1 MVMASIQTVTNRTVV
16 LQVPEMDCPVEVGK
30 IEEAFKGNADV
41 VKLACDVMSR
51 QVTMT
56 VKSTLTTDALLAV
69 FKKISMPAEVLSE
82 KAAEAKNRTLT
93 LKVPAM
99 DCPVEVGEI
108 EEAFKGNGDVV
119 KLACDV
125 MNRTVTMT
133 ATSALTTD
141 AVLATFKKLNMPADV
156 VKEVAAAAARR
167 TVKLKVEAM
176 DCPVEAGE
184 IEEAFKGNTDVEKLT
199 CDVMNRVVTMTV
211 TEGLTTGQILAAF
224 EKLGMPA
231 EPLEDKPLAA
241 VGGKELKLYVE
252 AMDCPVEVGEIETAL
267 KDNPLIA
274 DKHFDVV
281 NRTVT
286 LVLTDA
292 NADTA
297 GIFAVFKAIGMPAV
311 EVKTAGGASETVL
324 AVENMASDADVKAV
338 LDVIGLDAA
347 VDRKAQTV
355 QFVTDAEH
363 VLGIITRLNEAGWK
377 ASVKSTKTDT
387 GIIKDEKLPYARL
400 GTALVLAFGAE
411 ALELAGTF
419 PEWAVMVPALI
430 AIVLAGFGTIKKG
443 VLCLVRGVFN
453 MSTLMAVAV
462 TGAACLG
469 AWPEAAM
476 VMTLYE
482 IGEMI
487 ESLSMT
493 RARKAIRTLLSVAP
507 NEVEARINDTWTKI
521 PIETA
526 PAGTVYRVEPG
537 ERAALD
543 GVVEDGTGSMDESMI
558 TGESLPVQKAA
569 GSTVWAGALSLEST
583 LVIRST
589 AAAKD
594 SMSARIIRA
603 VEEAEQK
610 KAPLQRFVD
619 KFAARYTPTVFV
631 IALAVAVVGPLV
643 TVLPWTTWIYRALVL
658 LVIACPCALV
668 ISTPVTIVSA
678 LALAA
683 RRGVLVKGGVYLEE
697 GRNLKNAA
705 LDKTGTI
712 TRGEP
717 KFQTLTLIGASDETK
732 VWQLAASLA
741 DMSSHPVSRAVSDA
755 AEAKHV
761 ETRVVKDFKA
771 LPGAGTE
778 GRIDGAL
785 LRLTNH
791 KWLESK
797 GLATPEVKAAF
808 EAAHAKGQTAVALS
822 DMFGVM
828 GVFAVA
834 DTVKDGAAE
843 AIAAMKRAG
852 ITPYLLTG
860 DNSRAAQAIGTSVG
874 IAAENIKA
882 ELLPEEKLSHIEA
895 LEGKAATAMVGDGI
909 NDAPALS
916 RARIGF
922 AMGVKGADSAIEA
935 ADVAL
940 MDDDVGKIAWFKRL
954 SELTHRTMAQNIIF
968 ALGVKVCFAVAAMA
982 GVATMWMAVF
992 ADTGV
997 TLLVVAWGLRLMR
1010 AGAKVDAMTRA

>member
-1 MVMASIQTVTNRTVV
+1 MASIQTVTNRTVV
-16 LQVPEMDCPVEVGK
+16 LQVPEMDCPVEVGE
-30 IEEAFKGNADV
+30 IEETFKGNADV

-56 VKSTLTTDALLAV
+56 VKPTLTTDALLAV

-82 KAAEAKNRTLT
+82 KAEEAKNRTLT

-156 VKEVAAAAARR
+156 VNEVAAAAARR

-211 TEGLTTGQILAAF
+211 TEGLTTGLILAAF

-387 GIIKDEKLPYARL
+387 GIKKDEKLPYARL

-507 NEVEARINDTWTKI
+507 NEVEARINGTWTKI

-526 PAGTVYRVEPG
+526 LAGTVYRVEPG

-631 IALAVAVVGPLV
+631 IAVAVAIVGPLV
-643 TVLPWTTWIYRALVL
+643 TELPWTTWIYRALVL

-732 VWQLAASLA
+732 VWQQAASLA

-785 LRLTNH
+785 LRLTNL

-843 AIAAMKRAG
+843 AIGAMKRAG

>member
-1 MVMASIQTVTNRTVV
+1 MASIQTVTNRTVV
-16 LQVPEMDCPVEVGK
+16 LQVPEMDCPVEVGE
-30 IEEAFKGNADV
+30 IEETFKGNADV

-56 VKSTLTTDALLAV
+56 VKPTLTTDALLAV

-82 KAAEAKNRTLT
+82 KAEEAKNRTLT

-156 VKEVAAAAARR
+156 VNEVAAAAARR

-387 GIIKDEKLPYARL
+387 GIKKDEKLPYARL

-493 RARKAIRTLLSVAP
+493 RAREAIRTLLSVAP
-507 NEVEARINDTWTKI
+507 NEVEARINGTWTKI

-526 PAGTVYRVEPG
+526 LAGTVYRVEPG

-631 IALAVAVVGPLV
+631 IALAVAIVGPLV
-643 TVLPWTTWIYRALVL
+643 TELPWTTWIYRALVL

-732 VWQLAASLA
+732 VWQQAASLA

-785 LRLTNH
+785 LRLTNL

-916 RARIGF
+916 RASIGF

>member
-1 MVMASIQTVTNRTVV
+1 
-16 LQVPEMDCPVEVGK
+16 
-30 IEEAFKGNADV
+30 
-41 VKLACDVMSR
+41 
-51 QVTMT
+51 
-56 VKSTLTTDALLAV
+56 
-69 FKKISMPAEVLSE
+69 MPAEVLSE
-82 KAAEAKNRTLT
+82 KAEEAKNRTLT

-156 VKEVAAAAARR
+156 VNEVAAAAARH

-231 EPLEDKPLAA
+231 ESLEDRPLAA

-377 ASVKSTKTDT
+377 AFVKTTKTDT
-387 GIIKDEKLPYARL
+387 GIKKDEKLPYARL

-507 NEVEARINDTWTKI
+507 NEVEARINGTWTKI

-558 TGESLPVQKAA
+558 TGESLPVQKAT

-589 AAAKD
+589 AVAKD

-631 IALAVAVVGPLV
+631 IAVAVAIVGPLV
-643 TVLPWTTWIYRALVL
+643 TELPWTTWIYRALVL

-732 VWQLAASLA
+732 VWQQAASLA

-785 LRLTNH
+785 LRLTNL

-843 AIAAMKRAG
+843 AIGAMKRAG

>member
-1 MVMASIQTVTNRTVV
+1 MASIQTVTNRTVV
-16 LQVPEMDCPVEVGK
+16 LQVPEMDCPVEVGE

-56 VKSTLTTDALLAV
+56 VKPTLTTDALLAV

-82 KAAEAKNRTLT
+82 KAEEAKNRTLT
-93 LKVPAM
+93 LKVP
-99 DCPVEVGEI
+99 
-108 EEAFKGNGDVV
+108 
-119 KLACDV
+119 
-125 MNRTVTMT
+125 
-133 ATSALTTD
+133 
-141 AVLATFKKLNMPADV
+141 
-156 VKEVAAAAARR
+156 
-167 TVKLKVEAM
+167 AM

-267 KDNPLIA
+267 KDNPFIA

-297 GIFAVFKAIGMPAV
+297 GIFAVFKAIGMSAV

-387 GIIKDEKLPYARL
+387 GIKKDEKLPYARL

-507 NEVEARINDTWTKI
+507 NEVEARINGTWTKI

-631 IALAVAVVGPLV
+631 IALAVAIVGPLV
-643 TVLPWTTWIYRALVL
+643 TELPWTTWIYRALVL

-732 VWQLAASLA
+732 VWQQAASLA

-785 LRLTNH
+785 LRLTNL

>member
-1 MVMASIQTVTNRTVV
+1 MASIQTVTNRTVV

-387 GIIKDEKLPYARL
+387 GIKKDEKLPYARL

-507 NEVEARINDTWTKI
+507 NEVEARINGTWTKI

-537 ERAALD
+537 ERAPLD

-631 IALAVAVVGPLV
+631 IALAVAIVGPLV
-643 TVLPWTTWIYRALVL
+643 TELPWTTWIYRALVL

-732 VWQLAASLA
+732 VWQQAASLA

-968 ALGVKVCFAVAAMA
+968 ALGVKVCFAIAAMA

>member
-16 LQVPEMDCPVEVGK
+16 LQVPEMDCPVEVGE

-56 VKSTLTTDALLAV
+56 VKPTLTTDALLAV

-82 KAAEAKNRTLT
+82 KAEEAKNRTLT
-93 LKVPAM
+93 LKVP
-99 DCPVEVGEI
+99 
-108 EEAFKGNGDVV
+108 
-119 KLACDV
+119 
-125 MNRTVTMT
+125 
-133 ATSALTTD
+133 
-141 AVLATFKKLNMPADV
+141 
-156 VKEVAAAAARR
+156 
-167 TVKLKVEAM
+167 AM

-297 GIFAVFKAIGMPAV
+297 GIFVVFKAIGMPAV

-387 GIIKDEKLPYARL
+387 GIKKDEKLPYARL

-453 MSTLMAVAV
+453 MSTLMAIAV

-507 NEVEARINDTWTKI
+507 NEVEARINGTWTKI

-631 IALAVAVVGPLV
+631 IAVAVAIVGPLV
-643 TVLPWTTWIYRALVL
+643 TELPWTTWIYRALVL

-732 VWQLAASLA
+732 VWQQAASLA

-785 LRLTNH
+785 LRLTNL

>member
-1 MVMASIQTVTNRTVV
+1 MASIQTVTNRTVV
-16 LQVPEMDCPVEVGK
+16 LQVPEMDCPVEVGE
-30 IEEAFKGNADV
+30 IEETFKGNADV

-56 VKSTLTTDALLAV
+56 VKPTLTTDALLAV

-82 KAAEAKNRTLT
+82 KAEEAKNRTLT

-156 VKEVAAAAARR
+156 VNEVAAAAARR

-387 GIIKDEKLPYARL
+387 GIKKDEKLPYARL

-507 NEVEARINDTWTKI
+507 NEVEARINGTWTKI

-631 IALAVAVVGPLV
+631 IALAVAIVGPLV
-643 TVLPWTTWIYRALVL
+643 TELPWTTWIYRALVL

-732 VWQLAASLA
+732 VWQQAASLA
-741 DMSSHPVSRAVSDA
+741 DMSSHPVSRAVSDE

-785 LRLTNH
+785 LRFTNL

-874 IAAENIKA
+874 IATENIKA

-968 ALGVKVCFAVAAMA
+968 ALGVKVCFAIAAMA

>member
-1 MVMASIQTVTNRTVV
+1 MASIQTVTNRTVV

-631 IALAVAVVGPLV
+631 IAVAVAIVGPLV

>member
-1 MVMASIQTVTNRTVV
+1 MASIQTVTNRTVV
-16 LQVPEMDCPVEVGK
+16 LQVPEMDCPVEVGE
-30 IEEAFKGNADV
+30 IEETFKGNADV

-56 VKSTLTTDALLAV
+56 VKPTLTTDALLAV

-82 KAAEAKNRTLT
+82 KAEEAKNRTLT

-156 VKEVAAAAARR
+156 VNEVAAAAARR

-324 AVENMASDADVKAV
+324 AVANMASDADVKAV

-387 GIIKDEKLPYARL
+387 GIKKDEKLPYARL

-507 NEVEARINDTWTKI
+507 NEVEARINGTWTKI

-631 IALAVAVVGPLV
+631 IALAVAIVGPLV
-643 TVLPWTTWIYRALVL
+643 TELPWTTWIYRALVL

-732 VWQLAASLA
+732 VWQQAASLA
-741 DMSSHPVSRAVSDA
+741 DMSSHPVSRAVSDE

-785 LRLTNH
+785 LRLTNL

-968 ALGVKVCFAVAAMA
+968 ALGVKVCFAVAAMT

>member
-1 MVMASIQTVTNRTVV
+1 
-16 LQVPEMDCPVEVGK
+16 
-30 IEEAFKGNADV
+30 
-41 VKLACDVMSR
+41 
-51 QVTMT
+51 
-56 VKSTLTTDALLAV
+56 
-69 FKKISMPAEVLSE
+69 
-82 KAAEAKNRTLT
+82 
-93 LKVPAM
+93 M

-156 VKEVAAAAARR
+156 VNEVAAAAARH

-231 EPLEDKPLAA
+231 ESLEDRPLAA

-377 ASVKSTKTDT
+377 AFVKTTKTDT
-387 GIIKDEKLPYARL
+387 GIKKDEKLPYARL

-507 NEVEARINDTWTKI
+507 NEVEARINGTWTKI

-558 TGESLPVQKAA
+558 TGESLPVQKAT

-589 AAAKD
+589 AVAKD

-631 IALAVAVVGPLV
+631 IAVAVAIVGPLV
-643 TVLPWTTWIYRALVL
+643 TELPWTTWIYRALVL

-732 VWQLAASLA
+732 VWQQAASLA

-785 LRLTNH
+785 LRLTNL

-843 AIAAMKRAG
+843 AIGAMKRAG

>member
-1 MVMASIQTVTNRTVV
+1 MASIQTVTNRTVV
-16 LQVPEMDCPVEVGK
+16 LQVPEMDCPVEVGE

-56 VKSTLTTDALLAV
+56 VKPTLTTDALLAV

-82 KAAEAKNRTLT
+82 KAEEAKNRTLT
-93 LKVPAM
+93 LKVP
-99 DCPVEVGEI
+99 
-108 EEAFKGNGDVV
+108 
-119 KLACDV
+119 
-125 MNRTVTMT
+125 
-133 ATSALTTD
+133 
-141 AVLATFKKLNMPADV
+141 
-156 VKEVAAAAARR
+156 
-167 TVKLKVEAM
+167 
-176 DCPVEAGE
+176 
-184 IEEAFKGNTDVEKLT
+184 
-199 CDVMNRVVTMTV
+199 
-211 TEGLTTGQILAAF
+211 
-224 EKLGMPA
+224 
-231 EPLEDKPLAA
+231 
-241 VGGKELKLYVE
+241 

-377 ASVKSTKTDT
+377 AFVKTTKTDT
-387 GIIKDEKLPYARL
+387 GIKKDEKLPYARL

-507 NEVEARINDTWTKI
+507 NEVEARINGTWTKI

-558 TGESLPVQKAA
+558 TGESLPVQKAT

-589 AAAKD
+589 AVAKD

-631 IALAVAVVGPLV
+631 IAVAVAIVGPLV
-643 TVLPWTTWIYRALVL
+643 TELPWTTWIYRALVL

-732 VWQLAASLA
+732 VWQQAASLA

-785 LRLTNH
+785 LRLTNL

-843 AIAAMKRAG
+843 AIGAMKRAG

>member
-1 MVMASIQTVTNRTVV
+1 MASIQTVTNRTVV
-16 LQVPEMDCPVEVGK
+16 LQVPEMDCPVEVGE

-119 KLACDV
+119 KLA
-125 MNRTVTMT
+125 
-133 ATSALTTD
+133 
-141 AVLATFKKLNMPADV
+141 
-156 VKEVAAAAARR
+156 
-167 TVKLKVEAM
+167 
-176 DCPVEAGE
+176 
-184 IEEAFKGNTDVEKLT
+184 

-387 GIIKDEKLPYARL
+387 GIKKDEKLPYARL

-419 PEWAVMVPALI
+419 PEWTVMVPALI

-643 TVLPWTTWIYRALVL
+643 TELPWTTWIYRALVL

-732 VWQLAASLA
+732 VWQQAASLA

-785 LRLTNH
+785 LRLTNL

>member
-1 MVMASIQTVTNRTVV
+1 MASIQTVTNRTVV

-267 KDNPLIA
+267 KDTPLIA

>member
-1 MVMASIQTVTNRTVV
+1 MASIQTVTNRTVV
-16 LQVPEMDCPVEVGK
+16 LQVPEMDCPVEVGE

-56 VKSTLTTDALLAV
+56 VKPTLTTDALLAV

-82 KAAEAKNRTLT
+82 KAEEAKNRTLT
-93 LKVPAM
+93 LKVP
-99 DCPVEVGEI
+99 
-108 EEAFKGNGDVV
+108 
-119 KLACDV
+119 
-125 MNRTVTMT
+125 
-133 ATSALTTD
+133 
-141 AVLATFKKLNMPADV
+141 
-156 VKEVAAAAARR
+156 
-167 TVKLKVEAM
+167 AM

-297 GIFAVFKAIGMPAV
+297 GIFAVFKAIGMSAV

-387 GIIKDEKLPYARL
+387 GIKKDEKLPYARL

-507 NEVEARINDTWTKI
+507 NEVEARINGTWTKI

-610 KAPLQRFVD
+610 KAALQRFVD

-631 IALAVAVVGPLV
+631 IALAVAIVGPLV
-643 TVLPWTTWIYRALVL
+643 TELPWTTWIYRALVL

-732 VWQLAASLA
+732 VWQQAASLA

-785 LRLTNH
+785 LRLTNL

>member
-1 MVMASIQTVTNRTVV
+1 MASIQTVTNRTVV
-16 LQVPEMDCPVEVGK
+16 LQVPEMDCPVEVGE
-30 IEEAFKGNADV
+30 IEETFKGNADV

-56 VKSTLTTDALLAV
+56 VKPTLTTDALLAV

-82 KAAEAKNRTLT
+82 KAEEAKNRTLT

-156 VKEVAAAAARR
+156 VNEVAAVAARR

-387 GIIKDEKLPYARL
+387 GIKKDEKLPYARL

-493 RARKAIRTLLSVAP
+493 RAREAIRTLLSVAP
-507 NEVEARINDTWTKI
+507 NEVEARINGTWTKI

-526 PAGTVYRVEPG
+526 LAGTVYRVEPG

-631 IALAVAVVGPLV
+631 IAVAVAIVGPLV
-643 TVLPWTTWIYRALVL
+643 TELPWTTWIYRALVL

-732 VWQLAASLA
+732 VWQQAASLA

-785 LRLTNH
+785 LRFTNL

-874 IAAENIKA
+874 IATENIKA

>member
-1 MVMASIQTVTNRTVV
+1 MASIQTVTNRTVV
-16 LQVPEMDCPVEVGK
+16 LQVPEMDCPVEVEE

-56 VKSTLTTDALLAV
+56 VKPTLTTDALLAV

-82 KAAEAKNRTLT
+82 KAEEAKNRTLT

-156 VKEVAAAAARR
+156 VNEVAAAAARR

-387 GIIKDEKLPYARL
+387 GIKKDEKLPYARL

-507 NEVEARINDTWTKI
+507 NEVEARINGTWTKI

-631 IALAVAVVGPLV
+631 IAVAVAIVGPLV
-643 TVLPWTTWIYRALVL
+643 TELPWTTWIYRALVL

-732 VWQLAASLA
+732 VWQQAASLA

-785 LRLTNH
+785 LRLTNL

>member
-1 MVMASIQTVTNRTVV
+1 MASIQTVTNRTVV

-56 VKSTLTTDALLAV
+56 VKPTLTTDALLAV

-141 AVLATFKKLNMPADV
+141 AVLTTFKKLNMPADV
-156 VKEVAAAAARR
+156 VKEVAAATARH

-231 EPLEDKPLAA
+231 ESLEDRPLAA

-387 GIIKDEKLPYARL
+387 GIKKDEKLPYARL

-507 NEVEARINDTWTKI
+507 NEVEARINGTWTKI

-526 PAGTVYRVEPG
+526 PAGIVYRVEPG

-569 GSTVWAGALSLEST
+569 GATVWAGALSLEST
-583 LVIRST
+583 IVIRST

-631 IALAVAVVGPLV
+631 IAVAVAIVGPLV
-643 TVLPWTTWIYRALVL
+643 TELPWTTWIYRALVL

-732 VWQLAASLA
+732 VWQQAASLA

-785 LRLTNH
+785 LRLTNL

-940 MDDDVGKIAWFKRL
+940 MDDDVGKIVWFKRL

>member
-1 MVMASIQTVTNRTVV
+1 MASIQTVTNRTVV
-16 LQVPEMDCPVEVGK
+16 LQVPEMDCPVEVGE

-56 VKSTLTTDALLAV
+56 VKPTLTSDALLAV

-82 KAAEAKNRTLT
+82 KAEEAKNRTLT

-119 KLACDV
+119 KLA
-125 MNRTVTMT
+125 
-133 ATSALTTD
+133 
-141 AVLATFKKLNMPADV
+141 
-156 VKEVAAAAARR
+156 
-167 TVKLKVEAM
+167 
-176 DCPVEAGE
+176 
-184 IEEAFKGNTDVEKLT
+184 

-281 NRTVT
+281 NRTVM

-387 GIIKDEKLPYARL
+387 GIKKDEKLPYARL

-507 NEVEARINDTWTKI
+507 NEVEARINGTWTKI

-631 IALAVAVVGPLV
+631 IALAVAIVGPLV
-643 TVLPWTTWIYRALVL
+643 TELPWTTWIYRALVL

-732 VWQLAASLA
+732 VWQQAASLA

-785 LRLTNH
+785 LRLTNL

>member
-1 MVMASIQTVTNRTVV
+1 MASIQTVTNRTVV
-16 LQVPEMDCPVEVGK
+16 LQVPEMDCPVEVGE
-30 IEEAFKGNADV
+30 IEETFKGNADV

-56 VKSTLTTDALLAV
+56 VKPTLTTDALLAV

-82 KAAEAKNRTLT
+82 KAEEAKNRTLT

-156 VKEVAAAAARR
+156 VNEVAAAAARR

-211 TEGLTTGQILAAF
+211 TEGLTTGLILAAF

-387 GIIKDEKLPYARL
+387 GIKKDEKLPYARL

-507 NEVEARINDTWTKI
+507 NEVEARINGTWTKI

-526 PAGTVYRVEPG
+526 LAGTVYRVEPG
-537 ERAALD
+537 ERASLD

-631 IALAVAVVGPLV
+631 IAVAVAIVGPLV
-643 TVLPWTTWIYRALVL
+643 TELPWTTWIYRALVL

-732 VWQLAASLA
+732 VWQQAASLA

-785 LRLTNH
+785 LRLTNL

-843 AIAAMKRAG
+843 AIGAMKRAG

>member
-1 MVMASIQTVTNRTVV
+1 MASIQTVTNRTVV
-16 LQVPEMDCPVEVGK
+16 LQVPEMDCPVEVGE

-56 VKSTLTTDALLAV
+56 VKPTLTTDALLAV

-82 KAAEAKNRTLT
+82 KAEEAKNRTLT
-93 LKVPAM
+93 LKVP
-99 DCPVEVGEI
+99 
-108 EEAFKGNGDVV
+108 
-119 KLACDV
+119 
-125 MNRTVTMT
+125 
-133 ATSALTTD
+133 
-141 AVLATFKKLNMPADV
+141 
-156 VKEVAAAAARR
+156 
-167 TVKLKVEAM
+167 AM

-297 GIFAVFKAIGMPAV
+297 GIFAVFKAIGMSAV

-387 GIIKDEKLPYARL
+387 GIKKDEKLPYARL

-430 AIVLAGFGTIKKG
+430 AIVLAGFGTIEKG

-507 NEVEARINDTWTKI
+507 NEVEARINGTWTKI

-631 IALAVAVVGPLV
+631 IALAVAIVGPLV
-643 TVLPWTTWIYRALVL
+643 TELPWTTWIYRALVL

-732 VWQLAASLA
+732 VWQQAASLA

-785 LRLTNH
+785 LRLTNL

>member
-1 MVMASIQTVTNRTVV
+1 
-16 LQVPEMDCPVEVGK
+16 
-30 IEEAFKGNADV
+30 
-41 VKLACDVMSR
+41 
-51 QVTMT
+51 MT
-56 VKSTLTTDALLAV
+56 
-69 FKKISMPAEVLSE
+69 E
-82 KAAEAKNRTLT
+82 
-93 LKVPAM
+93 
-99 DCPVEVGEI
+99 
-108 EEAFKGNGDVV
+108 
-119 KLACDV
+119 
-125 MNRTVTMT
+125 
-133 ATSALTTD
+133 
-141 AVLATFKKLNMPADV
+141 
-156 VKEVAAAAARR
+156 
-167 TVKLKVEAM
+167 
-176 DCPVEAGE
+176 
-184 IEEAFKGNTDVEKLT
+184 
-199 CDVMNRVVTMTV
+199 
-211 TEGLTTGQILAAF
+211 
-224 EKLGMPA
+224 
-231 EPLEDKPLAA
+231 
-241 VGGKELKLYVE
+241 
-252 AMDCPVEVGEIETAL
+252 
-267 KDNPLIA
+267 
-274 DKHFDVV
+274 
-281 NRTVT
+281 
-286 LVLTDA
+286 
-292 NADTA
+292 
-297 GIFAVFKAIGMPAV
+297 
-311 EVKTAGGASETVL
+311 
-324 AVENMASDADVKAV
+324 
-338 LDVIGLDAA
+338 
-347 VDRKAQTV
+347 
-355 QFVTDAEH
+355 
-363 VLGIITRLNEAGWK
+363 
-377 ASVKSTKTDT
+377 
-387 GIIKDEKLPYARL
+387 
-400 GTALVLAFGAE
+400 
-411 ALELAGTF
+411 
-419 PEWAVMVPALI
+419 
-430 AIVLAGFGTIKKG
+430 
-443 VLCLVRGVFN
+443 
-453 MSTLMAVAV
+453 
-462 TGAACLG
+462 
-469 AWPEAAM
+469 
-476 VMTLYE
+476 
-482 IGEMI
+482 
-487 ESLSMT
+487 
-493 RARKAIRTLLSVAP
+493 
-507 NEVEARINDTWTKI
+507 
-521 PIETA
+521 
-526 PAGTVYRVEPG
+526 
-537 ERAALD
+537 
-543 GVVEDGTGSMDESMI
+543 
-558 TGESLPVQKAA
+558 
-569 GSTVWAGALSLEST
+569 
-583 LVIRST
+583 
-589 AAAKD
+589 
-594 SMSARIIRA
+594 
-603 VEEAEQK
+603 
-610 KAPLQRFVD
+610 
-619 KFAARYTPTVFV
+619 
-631 IALAVAVVGPLV
+631 
-643 TVLPWTTWIYRALVL
+643 LPWTTWIYRALVL

-732 VWQLAASLA
+732 VWQQAASLA

-785 LRLTNH
+785 LRLTNL

>member
-1 MVMASIQTVTNRTVV
+1 MASIQTVTNRTVV
-16 LQVPEMDCPVEVGK
+16 LQVPEMDCPVEVGE

-56 VKSTLTTDALLAV
+56 VKPTLTTDALLAV

-82 KAAEAKNRTLT
+82 KAEEAKNRTLT
-93 LKVPAM
+93 LKVP
-99 DCPVEVGEI
+99 
-108 EEAFKGNGDVV
+108 
-119 KLACDV
+119 
-125 MNRTVTMT
+125 
-133 ATSALTTD
+133 
-141 AVLATFKKLNMPADV
+141 
-156 VKEVAAAAARR
+156 
-167 TVKLKVEAM
+167 AM

-231 EPLEDKPLAA
+231 ESLEDRPLAA

-387 GIIKDEKLPYARL
+387 GIKKDEKLPYARL

-507 NEVEARINDTWTKI
+507 NEVEARINGTWTKI

-558 TGESLPVQKAA
+558 TGESLPVQKAT

-589 AAAKD
+589 AVAKD

-631 IALAVAVVGPLV
+631 IAVAVAIVGPLV
-643 TVLPWTTWIYRALVL
+643 TELPWTTWIYRALVL

-732 VWQLAASLA
+732 VWQQAASLA

-785 LRLTNH
+785 LRLTNL

-843 AIAAMKRAG
+843 AIGAMKRAG

>member
-1 MVMASIQTVTNRTVV
+1 MASIQTVTNRTVV
-16 LQVPEMDCPVEVGK
+16 LQVPEMDCPVEVGE
-30 IEEAFKGNADV
+30 IEETFKGNADV

-56 VKSTLTTDALLAV
+56 VKPTLTTDALLAV

-82 KAAEAKNRTLT
+82 KAEEAKNRTLT

-156 VKEVAAAAARR
+156 VNEVAAAAARR

-387 GIIKDEKLPYARL
+387 GIKKDEKLPYARL

-493 RARKAIRTLLSVAP
+493 RAREAIRTLLSVAP
-507 NEVEARINDTWTKI
+507 NEVEARINGTWTKI

-526 PAGTVYRVEPG
+526 LAGTVYRVEPG

-631 IALAVAVVGPLV
+631 IAVAVAIVGPLV
-643 TVLPWTTWIYRALVL
+643 TELPWTTWIYRALVL

-732 VWQLAASLA
+732 VWQQAASLA

-785 LRLTNH
+785 LRFTNL

-874 IAAENIKA
+874 IATENIKA

>member
-1 MVMASIQTVTNRTVV
+1 MASIQTVTNRTVV

-56 VKSTLTTDALLAV
+56 VKPTLTTDALLAV

-761 ETRVVKDFKA
+761 ETRVVKYFKA

>member
-1 MVMASIQTVTNRTVV
+1 MASIQTVTNRTVV
-16 LQVPEMDCPVEVGK
+16 LQVPEMDCPVEVGE

-56 VKSTLTTDALLAV
+56 VKPTLTTDALLAV

-82 KAAEAKNRTLT
+82 KAEEAKNRTLS

-119 KLACDV
+119 KLA
-125 MNRTVTMT
+125 
-133 ATSALTTD
+133 
-141 AVLATFKKLNMPADV
+141 
-156 VKEVAAAAARR
+156 
-167 TVKLKVEAM
+167 
-176 DCPVEAGE
+176 
-184 IEEAFKGNTDVEKLT
+184 

-387 GIIKDEKLPYARL
+387 GIKKDEKLPYARL

-493 RARKAIRTLLSVAP
+493 RARKAIRMLLSVAP
-507 NEVEARINDTWTKI
+507 NEVEARINGTWTKI

-631 IALAVAVVGPLV
+631 IAVAVAIVGPLV
-643 TVLPWTTWIYRALVL
+643 TELPWTTWIYRALVL

-732 VWQLAASLA
+732 VWQQAASLA

-785 LRLTNH
+785 LRFTNL

-874 IAAENIKA
+874 IATENIKA

-968 ALGVKVCFAVAAMA
+968 ALGVKVCFAIAAMA

>member
-1 MVMASIQTVTNRTVV
+1 MASIQTVTNRTVV
-16 LQVPEMDCPVEVGK
+16 LQVPEMDCPVEVGE
-30 IEEAFKGNADV
+30 IEETFKGNADV

-56 VKSTLTTDALLAV
+56 VKPTLTTDALLAV

-82 KAAEAKNRTLT
+82 KAEEAKNRTLT

-156 VKEVAAAAARR
+156 VNEVAAAAARR

-387 GIIKDEKLPYARL
+387 GIKKDEKLPYARL

-507 NEVEARINDTWTKI
+507 NEVEARINGTWTKI

-526 PAGTVYRVEPG
+526 LAGTVYRVEPG

-631 IALAVAVVGPLV
+631 IAVAVAIVGPLV
-643 TVLPWTTWIYRALVL
+643 TELPWTTWIYRALVL

-732 VWQLAASLA
+732 VWQQAASLA

-785 LRLTNH
+785 LRLTNL

>member
-1 MVMASIQTVTNRTVV
+1 MASIQTVTNRTVV
-16 LQVPEMDCPVEVGK
+16 LQVPEMDCPVEVGE

-56 VKSTLTTDALLAV
+56 VKPTLTTDALLAV

-82 KAAEAKNRTLT
+82 KAEEAKNRTLSI
-93 LKVPAM
+93 KVPAM

-119 KLACDV
+119 KLA
-125 MNRTVTMT
+125 
-133 ATSALTTD
+133 
-141 AVLATFKKLNMPADV
+141 
-156 VKEVAAAAARR
+156 
-167 TVKLKVEAM
+167 
-176 DCPVEAGE
+176 
-184 IEEAFKGNTDVEKLT
+184 

-292 NADTA
+292 NADAA

-387 GIIKDEKLPYARL
+387 GIKKDEKLPYARL

-507 NEVEARINDTWTKI
+507 NEVEARINGTWTKI

-589 AAAKD
+589 AVAKD

-631 IALAVAVVGPLV
+631 IAVAVAIVGPLV
-643 TVLPWTTWIYRALVL
+643 TELPWTTWIYRALVL

-732 VWQLAASLA
+732 VWQQAASLA

-785 LRLTNH
+785 LRFTNL

>member
-1 MVMASIQTVTNRTVV
+1 MASIQTVTNRTVV
-16 LQVPEMDCPVEVGK
+16 LQVPEMDCPVEVGE

-56 VKSTLTTDALLAV
+56 VKPTLTTDALLAV

-82 KAAEAKNRTLT
+82 KAEEAKNRTLSI
-93 LKVPAM
+93 KVPAM

-156 VKEVAAAAARR
+156 VNEVAAAAARR
-167 TVKLKVEAM
+167 TVKLK
-176 DCPVEAGE
+176 
-184 IEEAFKGNTDVEKLT
+184 
-199 CDVMNRVVTMTV
+199 
-211 TEGLTTGQILAAF
+211 
-224 EKLGMPA
+224 
-231 EPLEDKPLAA
+231 
-241 VGGKELKLYVE
+241 VE

-292 NADTA
+292 NADAA

-387 GIIKDEKLPYARL
+387 GIKKDEKLPYARL

-507 NEVEARINDTWTKI
+507 NEVEARINGTWTKI

-589 AAAKD
+589 AVAKD

-631 IALAVAVVGPLV
+631 IAVAVAIVGPLV
-643 TVLPWTTWIYRALVL
+643 TELPWTTWIYRALVL

-732 VWQLAASLA
+732 VWQQAASLA

-785 LRLTNH
+785 LRFTNL

>member
-1 MVMASIQTVTNRTVV
+1 MASIQTVTNRTVV
-16 LQVPEMDCPVEVGK
+16 LQVPEMGCPVEVGE

-56 VKSTLTTDALLAV
+56 VKPTLTTDALLAV

-82 KAAEAKNRTLT
+82 KAEEAKNRTLT

-156 VKEVAAAAARR
+156 VNEVAAAAARR

-267 KDNPLIA
+267 EDNPLIA

-387 GIIKDEKLPYARL
+387 GIKKDEKLPYARL

-507 NEVEARINDTWTKI
+507 NEVEARINGTWTKI

-589 AAAKD
+589 AVAKD

-631 IALAVAVVGPLV
+631 IAVAVAIVGPLV
-643 TVLPWTTWIYRALVL
+643 TELPWTTWIYRALVL

-732 VWQLAASLA
+732 VWQQAASLA

-785 LRLTNH
+785 LRLTNL

-874 IAAENIKA
+874 IATENIKA

>member
-1 MVMASIQTVTNRTVV
+1 MASIQTVTNRTVV
-16 LQVPEMDCPVEVGK
+16 LQVPEMDCPVEVGE

-56 VKSTLTTDALLAV
+56 VKPTLTTDALLAV

-82 KAAEAKNRTLT
+82 KAEEAKNRTLT

-156 VKEVAAAAARR
+156 VNEVAAAAARH

-231 EPLEDKPLAA
+231 ESLEDRPLAA

-267 KDNPLIA
+267 KDTPLIA

-387 GIIKDEKLPYARL
+387 GIKKDEKLPYARL

-507 NEVEARINDTWTKI
+507 NEVEARIN
-521 PIETA
+521 
-526 PAGTVYRVEPG
+526 G
-537 ERAALD
+537 
-543 GVVEDGTGSMDESMI
+543 
-558 TGESLPVQKAA
+558 
-569 GSTVWAGALSLEST
+569 T

-631 IALAVAVVGPLV
+631 IAVAVAIVGPLV
-643 TVLPWTTWIYRALVL
+643 TELPWTTWIYRALVL

-732 VWQLAASLA
+732 VWQQAASLA

-785 LRLTNH
+785 LRLTNL

>member
-16 LQVPEMDCPVEVGK
+16 LQVPEMDCPVEVGE
-30 IEEAFKGNADV
+30 IEETFKGNADV

-56 VKSTLTTDALLAV
+56 VKPTLTTDALLAV

-82 KAAEAKNRTLT
+82 KAEEAKNRTLT

-108 EEAFKGNGDVV
+108 EEAFKGNSDVV

-156 VKEVAAAAARR
+156 VNEVAAAAARR

-387 GIIKDEKLPYARL
+387 GIKKDEKLPYARL

-493 RARKAIRTLLSVAP
+493 RAREAIRTLLSVAP
-507 NEVEARINDTWTKI
+507 NEVEARINGTWTKI

-526 PAGTVYRVEPG
+526 LAGTVYRVEPG

-569 GSTVWAGALSLEST
+569 GSTVWAGALSLERT

-631 IALAVAVVGPLV
+631 IAVAVAIVGPLV
-643 TVLPWTTWIYRALVL
+643 TELPWTTWIYRALVL

-732 VWQLAASLA
+732 VWQQAASLA

-785 LRLTNH
+785 LRFTNL

>member
-1 MVMASIQTVTNRTVV
+1 MASIQTVTNRTVV
-16 LQVPEMDCPVEVGK
+16 LQVPEMDCPVEVGE

-56 VKSTLTTDALLAV
+56 VKPTLTTDALLAV

-82 KAAEAKNRTLT
+82 KAEEAKNRTLSI
-93 LKVPAM
+93 KVP
-99 DCPVEVGEI
+99 
-108 EEAFKGNGDVV
+108 
-119 KLACDV
+119 
-125 MNRTVTMT
+125 
-133 ATSALTTD
+133 
-141 AVLATFKKLNMPADV
+141 
-156 VKEVAAAAARR
+156 
-167 TVKLKVEAM
+167 AM

-297 GIFAVFKAIGMPAV
+297 GIFAVFKAIGMPGV

-387 GIIKDEKLPYARL
+387 GIKKDEKLPYARL

-507 NEVEARINDTWTKI
+507 NEVEARINGTWTKI

-643 TVLPWTTWIYRALVL
+643 TELPWTTWIYRALVL

-732 VWQLAASLA
+732 VWQQAASLA

-785 LRLTNH
+785 LRLTNL

-834 DTVKDGAAE
+834 DTVKDGAVE

>member
-1 MVMASIQTVTNRTVV
+1 MASIQTVTNRTVV
-16 LQVPEMDCPVEVGK
+16 LQVPEMDCPVEVGE

-56 VKSTLTTDALLAV
+56 VKPTLTSDALLAV

-82 KAAEAKNRTLT
+82 KAEEAKNRTLT

-119 KLACDV
+119 KLA
-125 MNRTVTMT
+125 
-133 ATSALTTD
+133 
-141 AVLATFKKLNMPADV
+141 
-156 VKEVAAAAARR
+156 
-167 TVKLKVEAM
+167 
-176 DCPVEAGE
+176 
-184 IEEAFKGNTDVEKLT
+184 

-281 NRTVT
+281 NRTVM

-387 GIIKDEKLPYARL
+387 GIKKDEKLPYARL

-419 PEWAVMVPALI
+419 PEWAVMVSALI

-507 NEVEARINDTWTKI
+507 NEVEARINGTWTKI

-631 IALAVAVVGPLV
+631 IALAVAIVGPLV
-643 TVLPWTTWIYRALVL
+643 TELPWTTWIYRALVL

-732 VWQLAASLA
+732 VWQQAASLA

-785 LRLTNH
+785 LRLTNL

>member
-1 MVMASIQTVTNRTVV
+1 MASIQTVTNRTVV
-16 LQVPEMDCPVEVGK
+16 LQVPEMDCPVEVGE

-56 VKSTLTTDALLAV
+56 VKPTLTTDALLAV

-82 KAAEAKNRTLT
+82 KAEEAKNRTLT

-119 KLACDV
+119 KLA
-125 MNRTVTMT
+125 
-133 ATSALTTD
+133 
-141 AVLATFKKLNMPADV
+141 
-156 VKEVAAAAARR
+156 
-167 TVKLKVEAM
+167 
-176 DCPVEAGE
+176 
-184 IEEAFKGNTDVEKLT
+184 

-297 GIFAVFKAIGMPAV
+297 GIFAVFKAIGMSAV

-387 GIIKDEKLPYARL
+387 GIKKDEKLPYARL

-507 NEVEARINDTWTKI
+507 NEVEARINGTWTKI

-526 PAGTVYRVEPG
+526 PAGIVYRVEPG

-583 LVIRST
+583 IVIRST

-631 IALAVAVVGPLV
+631 IAVAVAIVGPLV
-643 TVLPWTTWIYRALVL
+643 TELPWATWIYRALVL

-732 VWQLAASLA
+732 VWQQAASLA

-785 LRLTNH
+785 LRLTNL

-1010 AGAKVDAMTRA
+1010 AGAKVDPMTRA

>member
-1 MVMASIQTVTNRTVV
+1 MASIQTVTNRTVV

-761 ETRVVKDFKA
+761 ETRVVKYFKA

>member
-16 LQVPEMDCPVEVGK
+16 LQVPEMDCPVEVGE

-56 VKSTLTTDALLAV
+56 VKPTLTTDALLAV

-82 KAAEAKNRTLT
+82 KAEEAKNRTLS

-119 KLACDV
+119 KLA
-125 MNRTVTMT
+125 
-133 ATSALTTD
+133 
-141 AVLATFKKLNMPADV
+141 
-156 VKEVAAAAARR
+156 
-167 TVKLKVEAM
+167 
-176 DCPVEAGE
+176 
-184 IEEAFKGNTDVEKLT
+184 

-387 GIIKDEKLPYARL
+387 GIKKDEKLPYARL

-493 RARKAIRTLLSVAP
+493 RARKAIRMLLSVAP
-507 NEVEARINDTWTKI
+507 NEVEARINGTWTKI

-631 IALAVAVVGPLV
+631 IAVAVAIVGPLV
-643 TVLPWTTWIYRALVL
+643 TELPWTTWIYRALVL

-732 VWQLAASLA
+732 VWQQAASLA

-785 LRLTNH
+785 LRFTNL

-874 IAAENIKA
+874 IATENIKA

-968 ALGVKVCFAVAAMA
+968 ALGVKVCFAIAAMA

>member
-1 MVMASIQTVTNRTVV
+1 MASIQTVTNRTVV

-56 VKSTLTTDALLAV
+56 VKPTLTTDALLAV
-69 FKKISMPAEVLSE
+69 FKKLSMPAEVLSE

-93 LKVPAM
+93 LKVP
-99 DCPVEVGEI
+99 
-108 EEAFKGNGDVV
+108 
-119 KLACDV
+119 
-125 MNRTVTMT
+125 
-133 ATSALTTD
+133 
-141 AVLATFKKLNMPADV
+141 
-156 VKEVAAAAARR
+156 
-167 TVKLKVEAM
+167 AM

-387 GIIKDEKLPYARL
+387 GIKKDEKLPYARL

-507 NEVEARINDTWTKI
+507 NEVEARINGTWTKI

-589 AAAKD
+589 AVAKD

-631 IALAVAVVGPLV
+631 IAVAVAIVGPLV
-643 TVLPWTTWIYRALVL
+643 TELPWTTWIYRSLVL

-732 VWQLAASLA
+732 VWQQAASLA

-785 LRLTNH
+785 LRLTNL

-1010 AGAKVDAMTRA
+1010 AGAKVDAITRP

>member
-1 MVMASIQTVTNRTVV
+1 MASIQTVTNRTVV
-16 LQVPEMDCPVEVGK
+16 LQVPEMDCPVEVGE

-56 VKSTLTTDALLAV
+56 VKPTLTTDALLAV

-93 LKVPAM
+93 LKVP
-99 DCPVEVGEI
+99 
-108 EEAFKGNGDVV
+108 
-119 KLACDV
+119 
-125 MNRTVTMT
+125 
-133 ATSALTTD
+133 
-141 AVLATFKKLNMPADV
+141 
-156 VKEVAAAAARR
+156 
-167 TVKLKVEAM
+167 AM

-387 GIIKDEKLPYARL
+387 GIKKDEKLPYARL

-507 NEVEARINDTWTKI
+507 NEVEARINGTWTKI

-589 AAAKD
+589 AVAKD

-631 IALAVAVVGPLV
+631 IAVAVAIVGPLV
-643 TVLPWTTWIYRALVL
+643 TELPWTTWIYRSLVL

-732 VWQLAASLA
+732 VWQQAASLA

-785 LRLTNH
+785 LRLTNL